1 MELRQLGYFV
11 AVAEE
16 RNFTRAAE
24 RLLVAQPAVSRQ
36 VRLLERELGAQ
47 LFERTPRDVLLT
59 DAGEALLPRA
69 RDALA
74 AVDSGRAEVAAA
86 AGVLRGALTIG
97 CLFGA
102 PRLEVPALLSSF
114 HRRYPSIAVTV
125 QQDLSERLLDCV
137 RGGECDAVFVSLV
150 PGPIP
155 PGLAGETV
163 DRERALLI
171 VPTEHE
177 LAARDAVRMADLRG
191 EPFIA
196 LGPGTWQRTMLEEA
210 CRAGGFAPD
219 VVLSMQNIDALAD
232 CAAEGLGVTFI
243 PETIVPEARGVRAI
257 PVADPRLER
266 RIRMVWRA
274 EDRPAPSVQAFLDLA
289 RDHFDRAATA
299 PRTPWASRR

>member
-1 MELRQLGYFV
+1 VELRQLGYFV

-102 PRLEVPALLSSF
+102 PRLEIAALLSSF
-114 HRRYPSIAVTV
+114 HRDYPSIEVALT
-125 QQDLSERLLDCV
+125 QDLSERLLDCV
-137 RGGECDAVFVSLV
+137 RSGECDAAFVSLA
-150 PGPIP
+150 PGPVP
-155 PGLAGETV
+155 PGLTSETV
-163 DRERALLI
+163 DRERAMLI
-171 VPTEHE
+171 VPSDHE
-177 LAARDAVRMADLRG
+177 LATRDHITMAELSG

-196 LGPGTWQRTMLEEA
+196 LAPGTGHRTMIETA
-210 CRAGGFAPD
+210 CREAGFAPD
-219 VVLSMQNIDALAD
+219 IVLSVQNVITLAD
-232 CAAEGLGVTFI
+232 LAAEGLGVTFV
-243 PETIVPEARGVRAI
+243 PETIVPTSDGVCAI
-257 PVADPRLER
+257 PVADPLLQRTV
-266 RIRMVWRA
+266 RMVWRA
-274 EDRPAPSVQAFLDLA
+274 EDHPGPTVQAFLDLA
-289 RDHFDRAATA
+289 REHFDRVDTSPREPWTA
-299 PRTPWASRR
+299 RR